1 MEKVPSEKGP
11 PRKVYS
17 LNAQGREYLEEFWR
31 TWSFLAERIEQLQH
45 EGGEVI
51 MAAKWIETLT
61 GSLEQ
66 KKQYKQ
72 YKARIEALP
81 EPYGTV
87 AKALQRY
94 FMYYGGVTD
103 GETALTM
110 FGDFADLWER
120 AAADGTPVREIVGD
134 DPVEFA
140 ETFAQAYTGKQW
152 IDKERARLTKA
163 IEDAER
169 GSRNDHRGSHPR
181 RRAWRSRTRSWRCCA
196 AWTSTWRGAASSPC
210 SARTGRARPRS

>member
-1 MEKVPSEKGP
+1 
-11 PRKVYS
+11 
-17 LNAQGREYLEEFWR
+17 
-31 TWSFLAERIEQLQH
+31 
-45 EGGEVI
+45 
-51 MAAKWIETLT
+51 MAAKWVETLT

-81 EPYGTV
+81 EPYGSV

-94 FMYYGGVTD
+94 FLYYGGVTD

-110 FGDFADLWER
+110 LGDFADLWER

-140 ETFAQAYTGKQW
+140 ETFAQAYTGTQW

-163 IEDAER
+163 IDDAER
-169 GSRNDHRGSHPR
+169 GQQE
-181 RRAWRSRTRSWRCCA
+181 
-196 AWTSTWRGAASSPC
+196 
-210 SARTGRARPRS
+210 